1 MFSLLTLF
9 PLPSLHQPCQFK
21 TQADGATR
29 LGQPCF
35 PQRTTTLSL

>member
-1 MFSLLTLF
+1 MYMG
-9 PLPSLHQPCQFK
+9 PLRFKHQSCQFK